1 MIYKKNGAQAIGNL
15 GWRGYAFAAGISC
28 LTWSNAAMADSN
40 WPSKPIRLV
49 VAGPAGGSAD
59 SLARLLAE
67 GMHQKLNKPVIVEN
81 KPGAAGVLAVNDLQ
95 ANGKDGYTFLMIQG
109 GVVSETPLAYKV
121 HYKPFTDLKPLAQ
134 LSRIGLVL
142 VANKEL
148 PISNLQELVSYAK
161 NLPEGLNFASYAT
174 GMRAHTAGM
183 LLGQLTNIKL
193 KHVGYKGSPPGLTD
207 LMGGHVPLMFD
218 GVATS
223 LPLLKAG
230 KIKPIA
236 VYYPTRIA
244 ELPNVP
250 TFKEL
255 GYPQLAQAGWF
266 GLWSR
271 PDTPLDIQQKVRDVA
286 LDFLKQPAAQNRLK
300 DLGME
305 PGTNA
310 NSDELMADLKLA
322 SQQQATLL
330 KSINYQAE

>member
-1 MIYKKNGAQAIGNL
+1 MTAKKTGVKKFGYFAWRSYVVAVGVSCLGLAGIAQAQE
-15 GWRGYAFAAGISC
+15 S
-28 LTWSNAAMADSN
+28 

-59 SLARLLAE
+59 SLARLLGE
-67 GMHQKLNKPVIVEN
+67 GLQQKWNKPVIVEN

-95 ANGKDGYTFLMIQG
+95 ANGKDGYTFLVIQG

-142 VANKEL
+142 VANKDL
-148 PISNLQELVSYAK
+148 PVSNLQQLISYAK
-161 NLPEGLNFASYAT
+161 SQPEGLNFASYAT

-183 LLGQLTNIKL
+183 LLGQLTDMKL

-223 LPLLKAG
+223 LPLIKAG

-236 VYYPTRIA
+236 VNYPTRIA

-250 TFKEL
+250 TFKEF

-271 PDTPLDIQQKVRDVA
+271 PDVPPAIQQKMREA
-286 LDFLKQPAAQNRLK
+286 TLDFLKLPAAQSRLK

-305 PGTNA
+305 TGVA
-310 NSDELMADLKLA
+310 ASSEELMEDLKQA
-322 SQQQATLL
+322 SQQQAAVL